1 MGVLADQMK
10 AVIDQMKEVNE
21 REARAT
27 REFVAKALDHCD
39 RMKAALDE
47 LDDDDP
53 KAAAIELLR
62 AEGWELIPPRN

>member
-10 AVIDQMKEVNE
+10 AVIDQMRAVDE
-21 REARAT
+21 RQAQAT
-27 REFVAKALDHCD
+27 RDFVAAAQAHCD
-39 RMKAALDE
+39 RLKAAMDE

-53 KAAAIELLR
+53 KAAAINLLR